1 MIDLGVDTD
10 SIDDVSGKITRGV
23 ERYLIDGAQFGQNIA
38 MEEVPE
44 DRSQLRMSMAQF
56 VPEVRDGSVVWGTSD
71 APHALP
77 IEEGTEPFWAPIQPL
92 IEWANRQGEDEGLA
106 YAAQWKIAQEGITP
120 QPYLSPGAEA
130 QADWYARHDI
140 DGYIED
146 ELE

>member
-10 SIDDVSGKITRGV
+10 SIDDVSGKITKGV

-56 VPEVRDGSVVWGTSD
+56 VPEVRDGSVVWGVGD
-71 APHALP
+71 QPHALA

-106 YAAQWKIAQEGITP
+106 YAAQWKIAHEGITP
-120 QPYLSPGAEA
+120 QPYLTPAAEA
-130 QADWYARHDI
+130 QADWYARHYVDQ
-140 DGYIED
+140 YIED